1 MKEKVLVA
9 LCFFLIVGGKLSSQT
24 ENKTTGSFTIEWEG
38 GTGTGSIS
46 ATNGKIA
53 RIEAV
58 KGNVRIDG
66 NAYRIRN
73 ASGARL
79 ECFVDSADTK
89 IGPEATLIHVEAPQG
104 SFSFFLRDVNRNT
117 PIYIPN
123 YKVTVLPAGDGR
135 CYAEVEREILSR
147 KSRTKIERIETE
159 PEVSFETAAARAR
172 RSNVPIW
179 LGMGRD
185 IRMFEISEELPDG
198 TLEDKLI
205 RPIFSSSPVVLPETA
220 PSALYYRYALG
231 RGVGVMDNI
240 ARHLDEGVL
249 PIYHSELTD
258 DDVRYHSVSFVSL
271 EKSELNAGNVQGT
284 HFLISDS
291 RSGGRVFTETQ
302 QKQLADIQAAIP
314 PADEEAVLYIRTEIE
329 NEGAVPR
336 YAWIKAPRPAMPT
349 NNLYIGAAY
358 QFDREKGFSFFSE
371 DRVFCI
377 STIKGKPLCNEEL
390 AVLLQP
396 GERIEVNF
404 YIPHEP
410 VSRQR
415 AEELAAQSFEKRYE
429 ACKAYW
435 NGKLERA
442 ARIHVPEKRIDE
454 MVRAGLL
461 HLDLVTFGQEP
472 DGTLAANVG
481 VYSPIGT
488 ESAPIIQFYASMGL
502 NDLARRALNY
512 FIETQ
517 QENGKIENYNGY
529 MVETGAVLWS
539 VGEYFRYTRDKEWIG
554 EIKPALLKACRYL
567 TEWRNRSKKD
577 SLRGRGYGM
586 IDGKVADPEDYFH
599 QFMLNGYG
607 YLGMK
612 RMGEVFEAIGAEEA
626 ESLQKE
632 AADWRNDIRESLERT
647 MALSPVVPLGDGTWS
662 PTAPPW
668 TEAPGPRLLYQQ
680 AECFRSHGTFTVP
693 DAMLG
698 PMYLVFCEVI
708 DPAEPVSNLL
718 LKYHSELMFQENSTF
733 SQPYYSRHNWLQAK
747 KGMVKPF
754 LSTYYHTMAPYADPG
769 TYTFWEHLYKLS
781 PHKPHEEANFLMETR
796 WMLYMEDADTLN
808 LFRVIPRRWM
818 ADGDRIELSGVQSY
832 FGPLNV
838 RAVSNVRNNRIEA
851 SVRCD
856 PARKPAC
863 VKIRLPHPEGKK
875 PVRVTG
881 GTYNADDE
889 TVVVRPFDGETEIRL
904 EF

>member
-1 MKEKVLVA
+1 
-9 LCFFLIVGGKLSSQT
+9 
-24 ENKTTGSFTIEWEG
+24 
-38 GTGTGSIS
+38 
-46 ATNGKIA
+46 
-53 RIEAV
+53 
-58 KGNVRIDG
+58 
-66 NAYRIRN
+66 
-73 ASGARL
+73 
-79 ECFVDSADTK
+79 
-89 IGPEATLIHVEAPQG
+89 
-104 SFSFFLRDVNRNT
+104 
-117 PIYIPN
+117 
-123 YKVTVLPAGDGR
+123 
-135 CYAEVEREILSR
+135 
-147 KSRTKIERIETE
+147 
-159 PEVSFETAAARAR
+159 
-172 RSNVPIW
+172 
-179 LGMGRD
+179 
-185 IRMFEISEELPDG
+185 MFEISEEAAG
-198 TLEDKLI
+198 RHI
-205 RPIFSSSPVVLPETA
+205 RGQTDPSDFLFFPVVLPETA

-336 YAWIKAPRPAMPT
+336 YAWIKAPARQCPPT
-349 NNLYIGAAY
+349 ICISERLINSTGK
-358 QFDREKGFSFFSE
+358 KGFSFFSE

-454 MVRAGLL
+454 MARAGLL

-539 VGEYFRYTRDKEWIG
+539 VGEYFPLHPGQGMD
-554 EIKPALLKACRYL
+554 
-567 TEWRNRSKKD
+567 
-577 SLRGRGYGM
+577 RGNQTG
-586 IDGKVADPEDYFH
+586 
-599 QFMLNGYG
+599 L
-607 YLGMK
+607 
-612 RMGEVFEAIGAEEA
+612 A
-626 ESLQKE
+626 ESL
-632 AADWRNDIRESLERT
+632 
-647 MALSPVVPLGDGTWS
+647 PL
-662 PTAPPW
+662 
-668 TEAPGPRLLYQQ
+668 
-680 AECFRSHGTFTVP
+680 P
-693 DAMLG
+693 DRM
-698 PMYLVFCEVI
+698 E
-708 DPAEPVSNLL
+708 
-718 LKYHSELMFQENSTF
+718 
-733 SQPYYSRHNWLQAK
+733 
-747 KGMVKPF
+747 KP
-754 LSTYYHTMAPYADPG
+754 
-769 TYTFWEHLYKLS
+769 
-781 PHKPHEEANFLMETR
+781 
-796 WMLYMEDADTLN
+796 
-808 LFRVIPRRWM
+808 
-818 ADGDRIELSGVQSY
+818 Q
-832 FGPLNV
+832 
-838 RAVSNVRNNRIEA
+838 
-851 SVRCD
+851 
-856 PARKPAC
+856 
-863 VKIRLPHPEGKK
+863 
-875 PVRVTG
+875 
-881 GTYNADDE
+881 
-889 TVVVRPFDGETEIRL
+889 
-904 EF
+904 